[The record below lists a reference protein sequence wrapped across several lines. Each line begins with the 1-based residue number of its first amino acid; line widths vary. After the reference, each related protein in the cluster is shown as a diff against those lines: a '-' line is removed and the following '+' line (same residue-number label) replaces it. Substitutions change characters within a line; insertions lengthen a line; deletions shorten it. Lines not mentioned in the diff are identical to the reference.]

1 MPGSLH
7 LQHLV
12 KMSQIQPW
20 RGLVREG
27 GVLLNNY
34 TCKMYV
40 EGAEMHVGF
49 QRKGTL
55 PEERHTSRGKAHF
68 LPGRSGTL
76 RGGLIPFIPVCVFLL
91 RALPSRAVP

>member
-40 EGAEMHVGF
+40 EGEEMHVGF
-49 QRKGTL
+49 QRK
-55 PEERHTSRGKAHF
+55 AHF
-68 LPGRSGTL
+68 QDVAES
-76 RGGLIPFIPVCVFLL
+76 
-91 RALPSRAVP
+91 

>member
-40 EGAEMHVGF
+40 EGEEMHVGF
-49 QRKGTL
+49 QRK
-55 PEERHTSRGKAHF
+55 AHF
-68 LPGRSGTL
+68 QDVAESLGM
-76 RGGLIPFIPVCVFLL
+76 V
-91 RALPSRAVP
+91 